1 MLFSPVNGRDA
12 MPADGTS
19 LSPLHAELGDLTI
32 SAEWAAARARYDVA
46 QAAYA
51 AAEAADRALHVR
63 FHAELGAPPPTLRR
77 GGGDDE
83 DSVRISRRFQLEQ
96 EAVEQGRSGP
106 EPALLA
112 ELTAWEA
119 REAEVRERLD
129 LDGAEALRV
138 ERLDAWDQ
146 AATALMATPADG
158 LDAVLAKLRTV
169 AASLE
174 EDLEDAGRVQRALAG
189 ESTLPAFVVHLY
201 RDLVRMT
208 ATPSRTAHLAP
219 WSARDW
225 LDQVEAIDGHLVDAE
240 RGPVRYAPGAPAQ
253 GFAPAPEA
261 LALWRALT
269 VERRLQV
276 RHVLAGDTRLRS
288 DVVADLVAR
297 GRRPGSVRQVE
308 RRESPAER
316 RMAELALS
324 APPA

>member
-1 MLFSPVNGRDA
+1 MRLKFA
-12 MPADGTS
+12 
-19 LSPLHAELGDLTI
+19 
-32 SAEWAAARARYDVA
+32 SAW
-46 QAAYA
+46 
-51 AAEAADRALHVR
+51 
-63 FHAELGAPPPTLRR
+63 TW
-77 GGGDDE
+77 
-83 DSVRISRRFQLEQ
+83 
-96 EAVEQGRSGP
+96 
-106 EPALLA
+106 
-112 ELTAWEA
+112 TA
-119 REAEVRERLD
+119 
-129 LDGAEALRV
+129 
-138 ERLDAWDQ
+138 LDAWDQ

-189 ESTLPAFVVHLY
+189 ESELPAFVVHLY

>member
-1 MLFSPVNGRDA
+1 

-19 LSPLHAELGDLTI
+19 LSPLHVELGDLTI

-51 AAEAADRALHVR
+51 AAEAADQALASR
-63 FHAELGAPPPTLRR
+63 FHAELGAPPPALRR

-83 DSVRISRRFQLEQ
+83 DGVRISRRFQLEQ

-106 EPALLA
+106 EPAVLA
-112 ELTAWEA
+112 ELMAWEA

-138 ERLDAWDQ
+138 ERLDDWDQ
-146 AATALMATPADG
+146 AAMTLMATPADG
-158 LDAVLAKLRTV
+158 LEAVLSKLRAV
-169 AASLE
+169 AALLE

-189 ESTLPAFVVHLY
+189 ESELPVFVVHLY

-240 RGPVRYAPGAPAQ
+240 RGPVRYAPGAPAE
-253 GFAPAPEA
+253 GLAPTPEA

-288 DVVADLVAR
+288 DVVAKLIAQ
-297 GRRPGSVRQVE
+297 GRRKDSVLKVE
-308 RRESPAER
+308 RHPSPGEER
-316 RMAELALS
+316 LAELALS

>member
-1 MLFSPVNGRDA
+1 

-63 FHAELGAPPPTLRR
+63 FHAELGAPPKALRR

-83 DSVRISRRFQLEQ
+83 DSVRISRRFHLEQ
-96 EAVEQGRSGP
+96 EAAEQGRSGP
-106 EPALLA
+106 EPAVLA
-112 ELTAWEA
+112 ALTAWEA
-119 REAEVRERLD
+119 REAEIRERLD

-138 ERLDAWDQ
+138 ERLDDWDQ
-146 AATALMATPADG
+146 AATTLMATPADG
-158 LDAVLAKLRTV
+158 LGAVLAKLRAV

-189 ESTLPAFVVHLY
+189 ESELPAFVVHLY

-225 LDQVEAIDGHLVDAE
+225 LTQVEAIDGHLVDAE

-288 DVVADLVAR
+288 DVVAKLIAQ
-297 GRRPGSVRQVE
+297 GRRKDKVLKVQRHPSPGEE
-308 RRESPAER
+308 RL
-316 RMAELALS
+316 AELALS

>member
-1 MLFSPVNGRDA
+1 

-19 LSPLHAELGDLTI
+19 LSPLHVELGDLTI

-46 QAAYA
+46 QAAYLT
-51 AAEAADRALHVR
+51 AEAADRALQVR
-63 FHAELGAPPPTLRR
+63 FHAELGAPPPALRR

-83 DSVRISRRFQLEQ
+83 DSVRVSRRFQLEQ
-96 EAVEQGRSGP
+96 EAAQQGRSGP
-106 EPALLA
+106 EPAVLA
-112 ELTAWEA
+112 QLAAWEA
-119 REAEVRERLD
+119 REAEIRERLD
-129 LDGAEALRV
+129 LDGAEALRI
-138 ERLDAWDQ
+138 ERLAEWDQ
-146 AATALMATPADG
+146 AATTLMATPADG
-158 LDAVLAKLRTV
+158 LGAVLAKLRTV

-189 ESTLPAFVVHLY
+189 ESELPAFVVHLY

-225 LDQVEAIDGHLVDAE
+225 LDQVEANDGHLVDAE
-240 RGPVRYAPGAPAQ
+240 RGPVRYAPGAPQ
-253 GFAPAPEA
+253 EGMAPAPEA

-288 DVVADLVAR
+288 DVVAKLIAK
-297 GRRPGSVRQVE
+297 GRRKDSVLKVE
-308 RRESPAER
+308 RHPSPGEKR
-316 RMAELALS
+316 LAELALS